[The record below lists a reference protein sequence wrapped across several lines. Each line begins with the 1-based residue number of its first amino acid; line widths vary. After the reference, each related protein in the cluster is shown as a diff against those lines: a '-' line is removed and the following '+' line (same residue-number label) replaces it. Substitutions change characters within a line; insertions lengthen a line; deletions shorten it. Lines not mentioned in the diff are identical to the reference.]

1 MLILYLMVYELL
13 KMVFVILGVEIEKK
27 VFKNL
32 GMFSIRKKKVIEM

>member
-13 KMVFVILGVEIEKK
+13 KMVFVILGVEIKKK